1 MNMYIEDSREYNI
14 YIEDSI
20 KYSIENIYI
29 YLIYVKHN
37 IYIMNIIWYN
47 EYIYI
52 HRR

>member
-29 YLIYVKHN
+29 YLIYVKHT
-37 IYIMNIIWYN
+37 IYIYV
-47 EYIYI
+47 
-52 HRR
+52 